1 MPTHPPLSFDTEI
14 VFFLECGRRREGR
27 RERKKI
33 RFRSLRITL
42 LCWLCAAGRR
52 RRKEWRKAVHRHQ
65 RGAQQSLRNTP
76 IRPRKKYLMLHL
88 VFFYSQILP
97 PVFNSLWLVMP
108 RCSSR
113 IRRIQWHSR
122 QILGVG
128 VGAPLSPSCEAAS
141 FLWVLSQM
149 DKKKQL

>member
-1 MPTHPPLSFDTEI
+1 MFNLEFYLKEKNPREIINKAFLLLRIARRWFERRGANNSKRPESVSAAGEGATQSVLTEKGEMVLPTHPPLSFDTEI

-52 RRKEWRKAVHRHQ
+52 RWKEWRKTVHRHQ

-76 IRPRKKYLMLHL
+76 IRPRK
-88 VFFYSQILP
+88 
-97 PVFNSLWLVMP
+97 
-108 RCSSR
+108 
-113 IRRIQWHSR
+113 
-122 QILGVG
+122 
-128 VGAPLSPSCEAAS
+128 
-141 FLWVLSQM
+141 
-149 DKKKQL
+149 